1 MIFWKN
7 HIGGGG
13 IAPLAVLG
21 LMPEMMKLLGNTK
34 SKIDKDTNSE
44 NVSLLE
50 TILVHFNIDKKKLLP
65 EFESFVYICSY

>member
-7 HIGGGG
+7 HIGGRR

-21 LMPEMMKLLGNTK
+21 LTPEMMKLLGNTK
-34 SKIDKDTNSE
+34 SKIDKDTNGE

-50 TILVHFNIDKKKLLP
+50 TILVHFNIDKKKT
-65 EFESFVYICSY
+65 ITRI